1 MSLFGTLDRSTSS
14 PVVSKIGSRSLLA
27 FLCPALASPIV
38 SIQPQCRSFHQRT
51 STRPVKPVLAFPPHM
66 DSIFI
71 QALVRAGSCHQH
83 AQHTSAW
90 KGATPFS
97 TAHHK
102 SRRKSNSQDRTRGF
116 RTEKADRN
124 TAEVSAEITQ
134 EEFKSL
140 VDYYYT
146 ASAPL
151 EPAPEIK
158 LDEIW
163 QMEKSH
169 EPWHPREEHDLYVI
183 QRLCSLLEDEESP
196 HEEIFSYYQ
205 QLPYPRVSY
214 LTLPAIRLLLHH
226 LAIVERRDEVSMQ
239 RYLSI
244 LDDMKAANISIT
256 KSEWSTAITFA
267 GRCFNRV
274 TQAEVESA
282 LYIWREMEQEAGV
295 EGTYV
300 TFNILFDI
308 AVRAGKFR
316 LAEMFMKEMEA
327 RNLRFSRYFRT
338 SLMLYHGRRQDGDGV
353 RKAYR
358 ELVEAGEI
366 VDTAVMNAVIASL
379 IRAGE
384 PAAAEHVFA
393 RMKALHAA
401 KTGTTAAGTL
411 PPRSWRAARKLGKRL
426 DFAARRL
433 SASTLPPP
441 AVAAE
446 RARLQ
451 RGSPIA
457 PNAQTF
463 SLLVRHHAVVA
474 GNLDRVTELLAGLRG
489 AGLAPDGT
497 VYLALLAGF
506 EGFGGVRYSSWTRAR
521 LEDVWADFLAALD
534 ARLQGVY
541 LSRAIVAAALRA
553 FAKCAGPVRTLLAWE
568 EMRRRWKPG
577 AEELEG
583 AVRVLRRLVPES
595 YFRGGEGGDGAA

>member
-1 MSLFGTLDRSTSS
+1 
-14 PVVSKIGSRSLLA
+14 
-27 FLCPALASPIV
+27 
-38 SIQPQCRSFHQRT
+38 
-51 STRPVKPVLAFPPHM
+51 M
-66 DSIFI
+66 DNIFI

-83 AQHTSAW
+83 AQYTSAW

-102 SRRKSNSQDRTRGF
+102 SRRKSNIQDRTRGF
-116 RTEKADRN
+116 RTEKAGRN
-124 TAEVSAEITQ
+124 TAEGSAEISQ

-151 EPAPEIK
+151 EPASEIK

-163 QMEKSH
+163 QVEKSH
-169 EPWHPREEHDLYVI
+169 EPWPPGEEHDRYVI

-196 HEEIFSYYQ
+196 HEEILSYYQ

-214 LTLPAIRLLLHH
+214 LTLPTIRLLLHH

-267 GRCFNRV
+267 GRCLNRV
-274 TQAEVESA
+274 TQAEVKSA

-295 EGTYV
+295 KGTYV

-308 AVRAGKFR
+308 AVRAGKFQ
-316 LAEMFMKEMEA
+316 LAEMLMKEMEA

-353 RKAYR
+353 RRAYR

-401 KTGTTAAGTL
+401 KTGTL
-411 PPRSWRAARKLGKRL
+411 PPRPWRAARKLGKQL

-433 SASTLPPP
+433 SASTLPAP

-474 GNLDRVTELLAGLRG
+474 GNLDRVTELLAELRS

-497 VYLALLAGF
+497 VFLALLAGF

-541 LSRAIVAAALRA
+541 LSRAIVAVALRA

-568 EMRRRWKPG
+568 EMRRRWEPG

-583 AVRVLRRLVPES
+583 AVRVLRKLVPES
-595 YFRGGEGGDGAA
+595 YFRGGEGDNGAT

>member
-1 MSLFGTLDRSTSS
+1 
-14 PVVSKIGSRSLLA
+14 
-27 FLCPALASPIV
+27 
-38 SIQPQCRSFHQRT
+38 
-51 STRPVKPVLAFPPHM
+51 M
-66 DSIFI
+66 DNIFI

-83 AQHTSAW
+83 AQYTSAW

-102 SRRKSNSQDRTRGF
+102 SRRKGNIQDRTRGF
-116 RTEKADRN
+116 RTEKAGRN
-124 TAEVSAEITQ
+124 TAEGSAEISQ

-163 QMEKSH
+163 QVEKSH
-169 EPWHPREEHDLYVI
+169 EPWPPGEEHDRYVI

-214 LTLPAIRLLLHH
+214 LTLPTIRLLLHH

-244 LDDMKAANISIT
+244 LDNMKAANISIT

-267 GRCFNRV
+267 GRCLNRV
-274 TQAEVESA
+274 TQAEVKSA

-308 AVRAGKFR
+308 AVRAGKFQ

-353 RKAYR
+353 RRAYR

-401 KTGTTAAGTL
+401 KTGTL
-411 PPRSWRAARKLGKRL
+411 PPRPWRAARKLGKRL
-426 DFAARRL
+426 DSAARRL
-433 SASTLPPP
+433 SASTLPAP

-474 GNLDRVTELLAGLRG
+474 GDLDRVTELLAELRG
-489 AGLAPDGT
+489 AGLTHDGT
-497 VYLALLAGF
+497 VFLALLAGF

-568 EMRRRWKPG
+568 EMRRRWEPG

-583 AVRVLRRLVPES
+583 AVRVLRR
-595 YFRGGEGGDGAA
+595 

>member
-1 MSLFGTLDRSTSS
+1 
-14 PVVSKIGSRSLLA
+14 
-27 FLCPALASPIV
+27 
-38 SIQPQCRSFHQRT
+38 
-51 STRPVKPVLAFPPHM
+51 M
-66 DSIFI
+66 DNIYI
-71 QALVRAGSCHQH
+71 QALVRAGSCHKH
-83 AQHTSAW
+83 AQHISAW

-102 SRRKSNSQDRTRGF
+102 SRRKSNSQDCTRGF

-124 TAEVSAEITQ
+124 TSEGSAEITQ

-140 VDYYYT
+140 IDCYYT
-146 ASAPL
+146 ASAPLEPAPL

-163 QMEKSH
+163 QVEKCH
-169 EPWHPREEHDLYVI
+169 KPWPPREEHDVI

-196 HEEIFSYYQ
+196 HEDIFSHYQ

-214 LTLPAIRLLLHH
+214 LTLPTIRLLLHH

-244 LDDMKAANISIT
+244 LDDMKAANINIT

-267 GRCFNRV
+267 GRCLNRV

-308 AVRAGKFR
+308 AVRAGKFQ
-316 LAEMFMKEMEA
+316 LAEMFMKEVEA
-327 RNLRFSRYFRT
+327 RNLRLSRYFRT
-338 SLMLYHGRRQDGDGV
+338 SLMLYYGRRQDGDGV
-353 RKAYR
+353 RRAYR

-393 RMKALHAA
+393 RMKTLHAT
-401 KTGTTAAGTL
+401 KTGATAAGTL

-433 SASTLPPP
+433 SASTLPAP
-441 AVAAE
+441 AIAAE

-451 RGSPIA
+451 RASPIA
-457 PNAQTF
+457 PNEQTF

-474 GNLDRVTELLAGLRG
+474 GNLDRVTELLAELRS
-489 AGLAPDGT
+489 AGLEPDGT
-497 VYLALLAGF
+497 VFLALLAGF

-521 LEDVWADFLAALD
+521 LEDVWVDFLAALD
-534 ARLQGVY
+534 ARRQGVY
-541 LSRAIVAAALRA
+541 LSRAIVAVALRA

-568 EMRRRWKPG
+568 EMRRRWEPG

-595 YFRGGEGGDGAA
+595 YFRGGEGGDGVT

>member
-27 FLCPALASPIV
+27 FLCLALASPIAP
-38 SIQPQCRSFHQRT
+38 IQPQRRSFHQRA
-51 STRPVKPVLAFPPHM
+51 SKRPVKPVLASPPHM
-66 DSIFI
+66 DNIFI

-83 AQHTSAW
+83 AQYTSAW

-102 SRRKSNSQDRTRGF
+102 SRRKSNIQDRTRGF
-116 RTEKADRN
+116 RTEKTDRN
-124 TAEVSAEITQ
+124 TAGGSAEISQ

-163 QMEKSH
+163 QVEKSH
-169 EPWHPREEHDLYVI
+169 EPWPPGEEHDRYVI

-214 LTLPAIRLLLHH
+214 LTLPTIRLLLHH

-267 GRCFNRV
+267 GRCLNRV
-274 TQAEVESA
+274 TQAEVKSA

-308 AVRAGKFR
+308 AVRAGKFQ

-338 SLMLYHGRRQDGDGV
+338 SLMLYYGRRQDGDGV
-353 RKAYR
+353 RRAYR

-401 KTGTTAAGTL
+401 KTGTL
-411 PPRSWRAARKLGKRL
+411 PPRPWRAARKLGKRL

-433 SASTLPPP
+433 SASTLSAP
-441 AVAAE
+441 AVEAE

-474 GNLDRVTELLAGLRG
+474 GNLDRVTELLDELRG

-497 VYLALLAGF
+497 VFLALLAGF

-541 LSRAIVAAALRA
+541 LSRAIVAVALRA

-568 EMRRRWKPG
+568 EMRRRWEPG

-595 YFRGGEGGDGAA
+595 YFRGGEGDDGAT